1 MMIFF
6 ITIAIVLLGMTGL
19 GIGYL
24 LQGRCLRGR
33 CGGEGI
39 IGPDGA
45 PMLCDHCPNRDQHED
60 MVEAS

>member
-1 MMIFF
+1 MILF
-6 ITIAIVLLGMTGL
+6 IVTMIIVLLGMGGL

-39 IGPDGA
+39 IGPDGEIL
-45 PMLCDHCPNRDQHED
+45 LCNHCPKRKELE
-60 MVEAS
+60 EAADAT